1 MGHAGGSPS
10 DRWPFTARDPEVSA
24 LEDLLL
30 SARGAVIFG
39 DAGVGKSRLLAT
51 IADRAESLGWRVHQ
65 VAGSRSLARVPF
77 GAFAAVLGAS
87 VSGGRGDLFSI
98 LQGALAEL
106 KTLDDE
112 PVLVTIDDAHQL
124 DEGGA
129 ALAVLAARSGLVVMA
144 SVRRGEPCP
153 EGVTALWKDDLA
165 GRVDLAPLD
174 ATGVA
179 AVLRAALGAPVDS
192 GTRHHLAEKTGGNLL
207 FVRELVRVGLAR
219 GALVERGGVWM
230 WDGPVTDAPAVADLV
245 RNRLTGLDVAERR
258 VVDVVALA
266 EPIGLASLESLCDG
280 RAVRSCEAKGIL
292 VTQRSGRRLEA
303 RLEHP
308 LYADVVRDAMSAST
322 SRQLAKGVADALLRT
337 GARRVGDRLRAASL
351 LLMASAPADLE
362 LLVRASV
369 EARSLADFELAER
382 LGHAAV
388 DQHPGAVATV
398 DLAQTLHWRGQHR
411 KVVALLSS
419 GVLDD
424 ASGDDAGRGSVI
436 AAQSWFFGLGDLD
449 QAERW
454 IERGIAQGGPAWAA
468 LLRGKHSQ
476 MLMNAGRA
484 REAIAE
490 GVAVLADPDARPIA
504 QIAAYSGVLPGL
516 AVAGRLSELREHLPI
531 AEGLVADSPA
541 GFTDNADGTLVG
553 TFIGGLFEGRLPE
566 IDPVLEAWDEEAL
579 RRVDDPFRCIWV
591 FLRGRSALA
600 QGRLGVALPT
610 LREAAAVLRRRDP
623 GGMLGWCLASLAQ
636 ACGAA
641 GDAKGARAAV
651 AEFDEVHPAVMRNID
666 AEIGLGRAWAEA
678 AVGNRTG
685 AVARALAKAEAIV
698 DRGDAAVGVFALH
711 DALRL
716 GASPRVVALL
726 MAGPAGEAEGPV
738 VSAMA
743 AHSLALANADFD
755 GLRLVADALASVSMT
770 LLAAEACAAASR
782 VAAANGLRARQREAS
797 TRAAELLA
805 VCGPA
810 LTPMLEMLVGREAL
824 ASLTR
829 REQEVALMAA
839 RGTSKRAMSEQLGVS
854 IRTVGNHINHV
865 YGKLGISTREELA
878 ALLSPS
884 SSS

>member
-10 DRWPFTARDPEVSA
+10 QRWPFVARDPEVSA

-51 IADRAESLGWRVHQ
+51 IADRAETLGWRVTR
-65 VAGSRSLARVPF
+65 VSGSRSLAGVPF
-77 GAFAAVLGAS
+77 GAYAAVLGES
-87 VSGGRGDLFSI
+87 VSKGGGDLFSI

-106 KTLDDE
+106 RTDDR

-124 DEGGA
+124 DDGGA
-129 ALAVLAARSGLVVMA
+129 ALAALAARSGFVVMA

-153 EGVTALWKDDLA
+153 EAVTALWKDDLA
-165 GRVDLAPLD
+165 GRLDLAPL
-174 ATGVA
+174 AGEGVGE
-179 AVLRAALGAPVDS
+179 VMLAALGAPVDS
-192 GTRHHLAEKTGGNLL
+192 GTRHRLAEKTGGNLL
-207 FVRELVRVGLAR
+207 FLRELVRVGLAR
-219 GALVERGGVWM
+219 GTLVERGGVWM
-230 WDGPVTDAPAVADLV
+230 WDGPITDAPAVADLV
-245 RNRLTGLDVAERR
+245 RARLAGLGEAARR

-266 EPIGLASLESLCDG
+266 EPIGLALLDSLSDPA
-280 RAVRSCEAKGIL
+280 AVRECEAKGIL
-292 VTQRSGRRLEA
+292 VTERGGRRLEA

-308 LYADVVRDAMSAST
+308 LYADVVRDAMRPTTST
-322 SRQLAKGVADALLRT
+322 QLAKDVAEALLAT
-337 GARRVGDRLRAASL
+337 GAHRVGDRLRAAAL
-351 LLMASAPADLE
+351 LVMASAPADLD
-362 LLVRASV
+362 LLLGASA

-382 LGHAAV
+382 FGRAAV
-388 DQHPGAVATV
+388 ELHGGAAATV
-398 DLAQTLHWRGQHR
+398 DLASTLYWRGHHR
-411 KVVALLSS
+411 EVVALLSS

-424 ASGDDAGRGSVI
+424 APEDDAGRGAMFV
-436 AAQSWFFGLGDLD
+436 AQALFFGLGDLD
-449 QAERW
+449 AAEGW
-454 IERGIAQGGPAWAA
+454 IARGIDTGGVTWGA

-476 MLMNAGRA
+476 MLMNAGRT

-490 GVAVLADPDARPIA
+490 GRAVLADPTARA
-504 QIAAYSGVLPGL
+504 VARIAAYSGLLPAL
-516 AVAGRLSELREHLPI
+516 AVAGRLSELGEHLPL
-531 AEGLVADSPA
+531 AQQLVTDVPD

-566 IDPVLEAWDEEAL
+566 IDPILDAFDDAAL

-600 QGRLGVALPT
+600 QGRLGIALPT

-636 ACGAA
+636 ACGAT
-641 GDAKGARAAV
+641 GDARGARAAV
-651 AEFDEVHPAVMRNID
+651 AEFDKVHPAVMRNID

-678 AVGNRTG
+678 AAGNRTD
-685 AVARALAKAEAIV
+685 AVARALATAEAIV
-698 DRGDAAVGVFALH
+698 DRGDAAVGVFVLH

-716 GASPRVVALL
+716 GASPRVVTSL

-743 AHSLALANADFD
+743 AHALATANADLD
-755 GLRLVADALASVSMT
+755 GLGLVADALASVSMP

-782 VAAANGLRARQREAS
+782 VAAAKGLRARQREAS
-797 TRAAELLA
+797 TRAAELLTG
-805 VCGPA
+805 CGPA
-810 LTPMLEMLVGREAL
+810 LTPMLETLVGREAL

-878 ALLSPS
+878 ALLSLSPS
-884 SSS
+884 S